1 MKTKRVAGGLF
12 CIAMAAVGGASLA
25 VEPLDIGKSEY
36 DANCV
41 ACHGGDGKGGGVFS
55 EMLKSPVPD
64 LTNLS
69 KKNGGVFPVV
79 RVYGVIDGRE
89 DVKAHGSRDMPIW
102 GTDYQAGA
110 RPAYDDYPSNA
121 EFFVR
126 ARILALIDYLHRIQV
141 K

>member
-1 MKTKRVAGGLF
+1 MRTRHLVGGLV
-12 CIAMAAVGGASLA
+12 CIAMAATGAGPLA
-25 VEPLDIGKSEY
+25 AESVDIGRSEY

-41 ACHGGDGKGGGVFS
+41 ACHGSEGKGGGVFA

-64 LTNLS
+64 LTGLA
-69 KKNGGVFPVV
+69 KKNGGVFPTA
-79 RVYGVIDGRE
+79 RVYAVIDGRE

-102 GTDYQAGA
+102 GTDYQAAGK
-110 RPAYDDYPSNA
+110 PAYDDYPFNA

-126 ARILALIDYLHRIQV
+126 ARILALIDYLYRIQA

>member
-1 MKTKRVAGGLF
+1 MKTKRIAGGLF
-12 CIAMAAVGGASLA
+12 CIAMAAGGGVSLA
-25 VEPLDIGKSEY
+25 AEPLDIGKSEY

-69 KKNGGVFPVV
+69 KKNGGVFPAT
-79 RVYGVIDGRE
+79 RVYAVIDGRE

-110 RPAYDDYPSNA
+110 RPAYDDYPFNA

-126 ARILALIDYLHRIQV
+126 ARILALIDYLHRIQA

>member
-1 MKTKRVAGGLF
+1 MRATKTAGAVVCLAMAVSGGL
-12 CIAMAAVGGASLA
+12 AAAS
-25 VEPLDIGKSEY
+25 DIGKSEY

-41 ACHGGDGKGGGVFS
+41 ACHGVDGKGGGVFS

-64 LTNLS
+64 LTTLA
-69 KKNGGVFPVV
+69 KKNGGVFPAA

-89 DVKAHGSRDMPIW
+89 EVRAHGSRDMPIW
-102 GTDYQAGA
+102 GTDYQGAG
-110 RPAYDDYPSNA
+110 RPAHDDYPFNA

-126 ARILALIDYLHRIQV
+126 ARILALIDYLYRLQA